1 MKLNII
7 KHTFSPGQEDIC
19 HRLNLSFFLGC
30 ARWFLKLPAK
40 FDDRTLIWKLM
51 HPL

>member
-1 MKLNII
+1 MCLHEAEYHQTVITNN
-7 KHTFSPGQEDIC
+7 QEDAC
-19 HRLNLSFFLGC
+19 HRLNQI
-30 ARWFLKLPAK
+30 AK